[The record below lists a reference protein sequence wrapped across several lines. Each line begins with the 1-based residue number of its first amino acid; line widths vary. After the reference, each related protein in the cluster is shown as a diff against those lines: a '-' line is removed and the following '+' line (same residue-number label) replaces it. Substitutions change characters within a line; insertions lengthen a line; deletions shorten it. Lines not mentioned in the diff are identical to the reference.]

1 MSLFLGFL
9 SDSFQ
14 GAVAVVTL
22 QLHFVCIVYSSEN
35 LWKES
40 ELLHC
45 VKQTQ
50 EMVYIKTLPLAYLF
64 PCKIFSESIF

>member
-35 LWKES
+35 LEGVWAF
-40 ELLHC
+40 HC

-50 EMVYIKTLPLAYLF
+50 EMVY
-64 PCKIFSESIF
+64 